1 MKFSIVT
8 LAFKQR
14 RFLREAIDS
23 VLNQDYPEIEYIV
36 VEPGSNDGSR
46 EIIEE
51 YGGRI
56 SHKIF
61 EPDKGAADGLNKGFA
76 RATGDIFAFLNAD
89 DLLLPG
95 AIRKVADFFEKNP
108 SCDLAMGDGF
118 ISDENGKPI
127 RHVKATGFSVPR
139 YLYGGTTWLQQST
152 FFRRGA
158 FEAAGGFNLE
168 NRSCWDGELFVT
180 MAANGAKVGFLRG
193 DLGVF
198 RVHGESITGS
208 QRGQSIYHK
217 DSARIFNKLRGRKQ
231 DRRDVVLGF
240 YHQVA
245 RFARDPGELLR
256 SIRYKIHMRER

>member
-23 VLNQDYPEIEYIV
+23 VLSQDYPEIEYIV

-51 YGGRI
+51 YGSRI

-95 AIRKVADFFEKNP
+95 AIRKVAEFFEKDP
-108 SCDLAMGDGF
+108 SCDLVMGDGF

-127 RHVKATGFSVPR
+127 RHVRATGFSVPR

-152 FFRRGA
+152 FFRRGV

-180 MAANGAKVGFLRG
+180 MAANGAKVGFLHS

-208 QRGQSIYHK
+208 RRAEQAYFN
-217 DSARIFNKLRGRKQ
+217 DSARIFQQIKGRKYTKA
-231 DRRDVVLGF
+231 DSVISF
-240 YHQVA
+240 FHKAA
-245 RFARDPGELLR
+245 RFIHNPAELASTLR
-256 SIRYKIHMRER
+256 YRIKGRLQ